1 LEVNIIKHFRV
12 IFMCA
17 ALGAI
22 LSGIL
27 LAGCSSGSGSQTTAP
42 AVQTQQQTNQAAQQ
56 QTNTSGQQPSNTS
69 GQPPSGQGQEGM
81 KKVIVRAATILG
93 VSESDLTTAF
103 NTAMQAN
110 RPSGSDNKT
119 PPSGQPPT
127 QGQSSGQQPP
137 QGQSGQGQ
145 PPSGSSDMMT
155 GVYSKIATALNLSAD
170 KVKAAFEQAQ
180 SELKQ

>member
-1 LEVNIIKHFRV
+1 
-12 IFMCA
+12 MCA
-17 ALGAI
+17 ALGGI
-22 LSGIL
+22 LSGIV
-27 LAGCSSGSGSQTTAP
+27 LAGCSSGSSSQTTAP
-42 AVQTQQQTNQAAQQ
+42 AAQTQQQTNQSTQLQTTTSGQQ
-56 QTNTSGQQPSNTS
+56 SSNASGQQPSNTS

-81 KKVIVRAATILG
+81 KKVIARAATILG
-93 VSESDLTTAF
+93 VSESALTTAF
-103 NTAMQAN
+103 DAAMQAN

-155 GVYSKIATALNLSAD
+155 SVYSKIAAALNLSAD

-180 SELKQ
+180 TELKQ